1 MGLTKPRAH
10 QLQGSDYK
18 ASVRV
23 VTTSNVNLSG
33 GAPTSVDGVT
43 LVANDRVLV
52 TGQSTGSQNGIYR
65 VKTLGTGSNG
75 TWVRSKDA
83 DTNDDVTAG
92 IVVMVTEGSSNA
104 DKQFKLTTND
114 AITVGTTSLTFTER
128 KDDTSVAGSDTQV
141 QFNDG
146 GSLAGD
152 SGLVFAKAT
161 DALTVTGNITGGN
174 LITSALMDSATIHTS
189 GLATLHSAT
198 VEDLTDNQ
206 VVVATTGGR
215 LANTN
220 KLTFDET
227 TLAVTGAATVSTTLG
242 VTGLSTLATAT
253 VSDLTDDQVVV
264 ATTGG
269 RLANTNKLTFDES
282 TLAVTGAIT
291 ASTTITGTGNV
302 TGSNLVTAGVADSAT
317 IHTSGLATLHS
328 ATVED
333 LTDDQ
338 VVVATTGGRLANT
351 NKLTFNETTLAI
363 TGALTASTTAVV
375 TGNITGGNLIT
386 AALMD
391 SATIH
396 TSGLATLHSATVEDL
411 TDDQVVVA
419 TTGGRLA
426 NTNKLTFDESTF
438 AVTGALT
445 VSGEST
451 LASAIVSDLTD
462 NRVVIAGTSGAIEDD
477 ANFTFDGTTLGLG
490 TTGTGDLILLTAT
503 EDSATASPVITLK
516 RNSSSPADADYL
528 GQIKFKGENDAD
540 QEVVYAKMTG
550 KILDASDGTEDGI
563 IEFNHIK
570 AGSGTIT
577 GRFRSD
583 SYQLLN
589 GTTLT
594 VNGLISTDATVT
606 ATGNITG
613 GNIIS
618 SGRMDSSNGGAFRW
632 FDSDGS
638 HYFEL
643 KAAGTTTA
651 NKSYQWPST
660 DGSNGQV
667 LTTNGAAALSWAD
680 SGSGGAGGFTDST
693 ITVHPAADGDE
704 SLGTGPNDDTEETP
718 FEAGGTDAFGVSLG
732 SVYDQME
739 PTGSTSTIDL
749 GAFT

>member
-23 VTTSNVNLSG
+23 VSTSNVNLSG

-92 IVVMVTEGSSNA
+92 IVIMVTEGSSNA

-114 AITVGTTSLTFTER
+114 PITVGTTALTFTER

-161 DALTVTGNITGGN
+161 DALTVAGNITGGN
-174 LITSALMDSATIHTS
+174 LLTSALMDSATIHTS
-189 GLATLHSAT
+189 GLATLHSAV
-198 VEDLTDNQ
+198 VE
-206 VVVATTGGR
+206 
-215 LANTN
+215 
-220 KLTFDET
+220 
-227 TLAVTGAATVSTTLG
+227 
-242 VTGLSTLATAT
+242 
-253 VSDLTDDQVVV
+253 DLTDDQVVV
-264 ATTGG
+264 ATTSG

-426 NTNKLTFDESTF
+426 NTNKLTFDESTL

-462 NRVVIAGTSGAIEDD
+462 NRVVIAGSSGAIEDD
-477 ANFTFDGTTLGLG
+477 ANFTFDGTTLNLA
-490 TTGTGDLILLTAT
+490 TTGTTSLLTLTAT
-503 EDSATASPVITLK
+503 ENSATASPVITLK
-516 RNSSSPADADYL
+516 RNSASTADADYL
-528 GQIKFKGENDAD
+528 GRLVFKGENDAD
-540 QEVVYAKMTG
+540 QEVTYARMSA
-550 KILDASDGTEDGI
+550 KILDESDGTEDGI
-563 IEFNHIK
+563 IEFSHIK
-570 AGSGTIT
+570 AGSQTIT

-606 ATGNITG
+606 ATGNVTG

-618 SGRMDSSNGGAFRW
+618 SGRYDSSNGGAFRW

-651 NKSYQWPST
+651 NKSYQWPSS

-667 LTTNGAAALSWAD
+667 LSTNGAATLSWAD
-680 SGSGGAGGFTDST
+680 AGSGGGSGGFTDST
-693 ITVHPAADGDE
+693 ITTHPAADGDE
-704 SLGTGPNDDTEETP
+704 SLGTGPSDDTEETP
-718 FEAGGTDAFGVSLG
+718 FESGGSDAFGVALG

-739 PTGSTSTIDL
+739 PVGSTTTVDL
-749 GAFT
+749 GAFS

>member
-10 QLQGSDYK
+10 QLEGSDYK

-23 VTTSNVNLSG
+23 VTVANVNLSG

-52 TGQSTGSQNGIYR
+52 TAQSTGSQNGIYR

-92 IVVMVTEGSSNA
+92 MVVMVTEGTTYA
-104 DKQFKLTTND
+104 DTQWKLTTND
-114 AITVGTTSLTFTER
+114 AITVGTTSLTFSER

-152 SGLVFAKAT
+152 SGLTFAKT
-161 DALTVTGNITGGN
+161 SNNLTVTGNVTGGN
-174 LITSALMDSATIHTS
+174 LITAALMDSATIHTS
-189 GLATLHSAT
+189 GLATLAQAT
-198 VEDLTDNQ
+198 VEDLTDDQ

-227 TLAVTGAATVSTTLG
+227 TLAVTGAVTVSTTLG

-269 RLANTNKLTFDES
+269 RLANTSKLTFDES

-291 ASTTITGTGNV
+291 ASTTITATANV
-302 TGSNLVTAGVADSAT
+302 TGGNLITSALMDSAT

-411 TDDQVVVA
+411 TNDQVVVA
-419 TTGGRLA
+419 GSGGRLA
-426 NTNKLTFDESTF
+426 NTSKLTFDESTL

-462 NRVVIAGTSGAIEDD
+462 NRVVIAGSSGAIEDD
-477 ANFTFDGTTLGLG
+477 ANFTFDGTTLGLS
-490 TTGTGDLILLTAT
+490 TTGTDSLLTLTAT
-503 EDSATASPVITLK
+503 ENSATASPVITLK
-516 RNSSSPADADYL
+516 RNSGSVADADYL
-528 GQIKFKGENDAD
+528 GRIVFKGENDAD
-540 QEVVYAKMTG
+540 EEVTYARVSG

-563 IEFNHIK
+563 IEISHIK
-570 AGSGTIT
+570 AGSQVIT
-577 GRFRSD
+577 SRFRSD

-589 GTTLT
+589 STSLT
-594 VNGLISTDATVT
+594 VNGAVSTDSTVT

-618 SGRMDSSNGGAFRW
+618 SARYDSSNGGAFRW

-667 LTTNGAAALSWAD
+667 LTTNGAATLSWAD
-680 SGSGGAGGFTDST
+680 SGSGGTGGFSDST

-718 FEAGGTDAFGVSLG
+718 FEAGGADAFGVSLG

-739 PTGSTSTIDL
+739 PVGSTTTVDL

>member
-10 QLQGSDYK
+10 QLEGSDYK

-23 VTTSNVNLSG
+23 VTVANVNLSG

-52 TGQSTGSQNGIYR
+52 TAQSTGSQNGIYR
-65 VKTLGTGSNG
+65 VKTLGSGSNG

-92 IVVMVTEGSSNA
+92 MVVMITEGTTYA
-104 DKQFKLTTND
+104 DTQWKLTTND
-114 AITVGTTSLTFTER
+114 AITVGTTSLTFSQR
-128 KDDTSVAGSDTQV
+128 QDTNVAGSDTQV

-146 GSLAGD
+146 GALAGD
-152 SGLVFAKAT
+152 SGLVFAKASNN
-161 DALTVTGNITGGN
+161 LTVTGN
-174 LITSALMDSATIHTS
+174 
-189 GLATLHSAT
+189 
-198 VEDLTDNQ
+198 V
-206 VVVATTGGR
+206 
-215 LANTN
+215 
-220 KLTFDET
+220 
-227 TLAVTGAATVSTTLG
+227 
-242 VTGLSTLATAT
+242 
-253 VSDLTDDQVVV
+253 
-264 ATTGG
+264 
-269 RLANTNKLTFDES
+269 
-282 TLAVTGAIT
+282 
-291 ASTTITGTGNV
+291 
-302 TGSNLVTAGVADSAT
+302 
-317 IHTSGLATLHS
+317 
-328 ATVED
+328 
-333 LTDDQ
+333 
-338 VVVATTGGRLANT
+338 
-351 NKLTFNETTLAI
+351 
-363 TGALTASTTAVV
+363 
-375 TGNITGGNLIT
+375 TGGNLIT

-426 NTNKLTFDESTF
+426 NTNKLTFDESTL

-462 NRVVIAGTSGAIEDD
+462 NRVVIAGSSGAIEDD
-477 ANFTFDGTTLGLG
+477 ANFTFDGTTLGLS
-490 TTGTGDLILLTAT
+490 TTGTDSLLTLTAT
-503 EDSATASPVITLK
+503 ENSSTASPVLTLK
-516 RNSSSPADADYL
+516 RNSGSVADADYL
-528 GQIKFKGENDAD
+528 GRIIFKGENDAD
-540 QEVVYAKMTG
+540 QEVTYARVSG

-563 IEFNHIK
+563 IEISHIK
-570 AGSGTIT
+570 AGSQVIT
-577 GRFRSD
+577 SRFRSD

-589 GTTLT
+589 STSLT
-594 VNGLISTDATVT
+594 VNGAVSTDSTVT

-618 SGRMDSSNGGAFRW
+618 SARYDSSNGGAFRW

-651 NKSYQWPST
+651 NKSYTWPAT

-667 LTTNGAAALSWAD
+667 LSTNGSAALSWED
-680 SGSGGAGGFTDST
+680 SGTGGAGGFSDST
-693 ITVHPAADGDE
+693 ITTHPAANGDE
-704 SLGTGPNDDTEETP
+704 SLGTGPDDDTEETP

-739 PTGSTSTIDL
+739 PVGSTTTVDL

>member
-23 VTTSNVNLSG
+23 VSTSNVNLSG

-92 IVVMVTEGSSNA
+92 IVIMVTEGSSNA

-114 AITVGTTSLTFTER
+114 PITVGTTALTFTER

-161 DALTVTGNITGGN
+161 DALTVAGNITGGN
-174 LITSALMDSATIHTS
+174 LLTSALMDSATIHTS
-189 GLATLHSAT
+189 GLATLHSAV
-198 VEDLTDNQ
+198 VE
-206 VVVATTGGR
+206 
-215 LANTN
+215 
-220 KLTFDET
+220 
-227 TLAVTGAATVSTTLG
+227 
-242 VTGLSTLATAT
+242 
-253 VSDLTDDQVVV
+253 DLTDDQVVV
-264 ATTGG
+264 ATTSG

-426 NTNKLTFDESTF
+426 NTNKLTFDESTL

-462 NRVVIAGTSGAIEDD
+462 NRVVIAGSSGAIEDD
-477 ANFTFDGTTLGLG
+477 ANFTFDGTTLNLA
-490 TTGTGDLILLTAT
+490 TTGTTSLLTLTAT
-503 EDSATASPVITLK
+503 ENSATASPVITLK
-516 RNSSSPADADYL
+516 RNSASTADADYL
-528 GQIKFKGENDAD
+528 GRLVFKGENDAD
-540 QEVVYAKMTG
+540 QEVTYARMSA
-550 KILDASDGTEDGI
+550 KILDESDGTEDGI
-563 IEFNHIK
+563 IEFSHIK
-570 AGSGTIT
+570 AGSQTIT

-606 ATGNITG
+606 ATGNVTG

-618 SGRMDSSNGGAFRW
+618 SGRYDSSNGGAFRW

-651 NKSYQWPST
+651 NKSCQWPSS

-667 LTTNGAAALSWAD
+667 
-680 SGSGGAGGFTDST
+680 
-693 ITVHPAADGDE
+693 
-704 SLGTGPNDDTEETP
+704 
-718 FEAGGTDAFGVSLG
+718 
-732 SVYDQME
+732 
-739 PTGSTSTIDL
+739 
-749 GAFT
+749 